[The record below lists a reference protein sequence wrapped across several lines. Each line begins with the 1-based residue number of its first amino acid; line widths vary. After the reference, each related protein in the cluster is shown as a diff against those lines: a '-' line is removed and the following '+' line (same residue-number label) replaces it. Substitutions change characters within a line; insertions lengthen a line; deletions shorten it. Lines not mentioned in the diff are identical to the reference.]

1 MFRPKASLMSKI
13 VNLKNG
19 LLGEENPVQL
29 AAQLLNKG
37 EVIGVPTDTIYGIA
51 GLAQNSS
58 AVKQIYSIKGRDPLK
73 PIAICVA
80 NITDIKTYAQ
90 VTVSD
95 DLLNTLLPGP
105 VTLVFARSAVLNA
118 NFNPD
123 THLIGVRI
131 PDNSFIR
138 SVCALTQSPLALTSA
153 NYSAGQSCLDVNEF
167 QYLHKS
173 LAAIFDGGPLGNS
186 EESRLGSTV
195 ADLSEPQSYRI
206 IRPGSALEF
215 VESTLMSYGLTK
227 IS

>member
-1 MFRPKASLMSKI
+1 MSKI

-90 VTVSD
+90 AGDRVRRP
-95 DLLNTLLPGP
+95 LEYIA
-105 VTLVFARSAVLNA
+105 ARTCHFS
-118 NFNPD
+118 
-123 THLIGVRI
+123 
-131 PDNSFIR
+131 IR
-138 SVCALTQSPLALTSA
+138 AKCSIEC
-153 NYSAGQSCLDVNEF
+153 
-167 QYLHKS
+167 
-173 LAAIFDGGPLGNS
+173 
-186 EESRLGSTV
+186 
-195 ADLSEPQSYRI
+195 
-206 IRPGSALEF
+206 
-215 VESTLMSYGLTK
+215 
-227 IS
+227 